1 MLAEA
6 FAKIAREFSGGKLL
20 LIGHCAEEACWK
32 KIEDIAAR
40 KNHSDRIQL
49 LGSRDDALDFLK
61 RAAICAQ
68 PPLVEGHPL
77 SLQEAI
83 FHE

>member
-40 KNHSDRIQL
+40 KNLSDRIQL

-68 PPLVEGHPL
+68 PPLVEGLPL